1 MVGHEII
8 QILSCYYVATHRL
21 FCGLEEQVH
30 MSLLLKVGVD
40 VTASCSFC
48 PYMGLYVSILYSYN
62 LLLLLNVCMLINDI
76 IHMYA
81 STEAFL

>member
-1 MVGHEII
+1 
-8 QILSCYYVATHRL
+8 
-21 FCGLEEQVH
+21 

-40 VTASCSFC
+40 VTASFC

-62 LLLLLNVCMLINDI
+62 LLLLLLNVCMLINAI